1 MFFYPWYGIKAD
13 GYCSFNSNKSGGS
26 HNLFTCP
33 VAITCKNISTYEGAG
48 INANLPLYYVKLKT
62 STMIK
67 LQVIGRLGK
76 DCVVNTVNG
85 KNVINFT
92 VANTEKY
99 RDSQGNNQE
108 KTTWVDCAYW
118 TDRTA
123 VAPYLT
129 KGTQV
134 FVEGTPEVR
143 TFSRQ
148 DGTAGAS
155 LSLRVREVQ
164 LLGSKNE
171 SGGSVPA
178 YNGSS
183 AASSGS
189 VPSASEVNEPID
201 DLPF

>member
-1 MFFYPWYGIKAD
+1 
-13 GYCSFNSNKSGGS
+13 
-26 HNLFTCP
+26 
-33 VAITCKNISTYEGAG
+33 
-48 INANLPLYYVKLKT
+48 
-62 STMIK
+62 MIK
-67 LQVIGRLGK
+67 MQVIGRLGK
-76 DCVVNTVNG
+76 DCVVNAVNG

-92 VANTEKY
+92 VAHSEKY
-99 RDSQGNNQE
+99 KDSQGNNQE

-134 FVEGTPEVR
+134 YVEGSPEVR
-143 TFSRQ
+143 SFQRQ

-155 LSLRVREVQ
+155 LSMRVREVQ

-171 SGGSVPA
+171 GGMGGDSQPSQSYGGNSRQETSAPA
-178 YNGSS
+178 SIDD
-183 AASSGS
+183 AS
-189 VPSASEVNEPID
+189 D

>member
-1 MFFYPWYGIKAD
+1 MRKKGGGKKEDVVSCTPIK
-13 GYCSFNSNKSGGS
+13 
-26 HNLFTCP
+26 L
-33 VAITCKNISTYEGAG
+33 
-48 INANLPLYYVKLKT
+48 

-67 LQVIGRLGK
+67 MQVIGNLGK

-92 VANTEKY
+92 VAHTEKY
-99 RDSQGNNQE
+99 KDSGGNNQE

-143 TFSRQ
+143 SFTRN

-155 LSLRVREVQ
+155 LSMRIREVQ
-164 LLGSKNE
+164 LLGRKGDNN
-171 SGGSVPA
+171 GGSS
-178 YNGSS
+178 YNDN
-183 AASSGS
+183 
-189 VPSASEVNEPID
+189 SASMPQRQEAAAPAAIDDMSD